1 MKKKCAIV
9 LGGKNVNSTGLIRS
23 LGCAGFEVTFASRSS
38 RIESKY
44 TSHYLQLPDDT
55 DKWFPVLRDYI
66 VEQDVVAIFP
76 SDDESAFF
84 LDENYTVLSD
94 IALVPHAKGR
104 LRHLA
109 DKTEMAV
116 LACNAGLLV
125 PKYKLISCALWEESY
140 FGGAV
145 ILKPYAGFAGSKGDI
160 RICHNE
166 MEYRE
171 AMQMYSAKGYSHVM
185 QQELLDDPDQYEVG
199 IIGLALPDGRV
210 MLPGMIHKIRSYPTG
225 RGSTSYARFEKRI
238 LVNEEQLTSFV
249 RATGYIGLFD
259 IEMIICGEKAWF
271 IEVNYRNGQ
280 YGHIATVAGYNLP
293 SIWFQGMLGEQISEP
308 KEIKEITYMNERDD
322 FLHVK
327 AGEIPFWQW
336 LKEFRGAEAHGMYC
350 KGDQRPYIR
359 QYIKIPDRI
368 VIKVKKLIK
377 KIKDCVIREEWNVAI
392 RSIDGPM
399 LYEEEGM
406 KRAFQLI
413 PNSLRYWCADPFVIS
428 VGATDYLFFEMFDR
442 IKGRGVIG
450 YRVIDAKGKI
460 GKMRLAYESEHHL
473 SFPFVFEHQGDYYM
487 MPESS
492 GDRNLTLLKAKR
504 FPDRWEKVCV
514 WFENQQICDSVIFS
528 KGDDLYLLAQPVEQ
542 PYTHAKLDL
551 YKYLDK
557 KWVACDSNPVVNDR
571 SIARM
576 AGAVIDKCGKL
587 IRPSQ
592 DCKTY
597 GDAVNFNEI
606 ISVSGDGYRESLIRK
621 VLANEILIDNSREV
635 FCGVHTYNNS
645 TRYEVIDVKKNS
657 HPKFIYLLSVFNRN
671 S

>member
-1 MKKKCAIV
+1 MNNKCAIV

-66 VEQDVVAIFP
+66 VEQNVVAIFP

-104 LRHLA
+104 LRRLA

-368 VIKVKKLIK
+368 VIKLKKLIK

-399 LYEEEGM
+399 LYEEEGT

-413 PNSLRYWCADPFVIS
+413 RNSWRYWCADPFIIS
-428 VGATDYLFFEMFDR
+428 VGTAEYLFFEMFDR
-442 IKGRGVIG
+442 IKGKGVIG
-450 YRVIDAKGKI
+450 YRVIDENGKI
-460 GKMRLAYESEHHL
+460 GKLQVAYESEHHL
-473 SFPFVFEHQGDYYM
+473 SFPFVFEYDGAYYM

-492 GDRNLTLLKAKR
+492 GDKNLTLLKAVH
-504 FPDRWEKVCV
+504 FPDQWEKLRV
-514 WFENQQICDSVIFS
+514 WFEGEEVCDSVVFQS
-528 KGDDLYLLAQPVEQ
+528 EGQRYLLSQPVEH
-542 PYTHAKLDL
+542 PYTHAKLNL
-551 YKYLDK
+551 YKYSDGR
-557 KWVACDSNPVVNDR
+557 WVACDINPVVNDR
-571 SIARM
+571 SVARM
-576 AGAVIDKCGKL
+576 AGAVINKSGTL

-597 GDAVNFNEI
+597 GDAVNFNKI
-606 ISVSGDGYRESLIRK
+606 LSLGDGYYKEELLRK
-621 VLANEILIDNSREV
+621 VSAREIAMNNSNKS
-635 FCGVHTYNNS
+635 FDGVHTYNS
-645 TRYEVIDVKKNS
+645 DTRHEVIDVKN
-657 HPKFIYLLSVFNRN
+657 HPHVEFAYLLSIFNR
-671 S
+671 